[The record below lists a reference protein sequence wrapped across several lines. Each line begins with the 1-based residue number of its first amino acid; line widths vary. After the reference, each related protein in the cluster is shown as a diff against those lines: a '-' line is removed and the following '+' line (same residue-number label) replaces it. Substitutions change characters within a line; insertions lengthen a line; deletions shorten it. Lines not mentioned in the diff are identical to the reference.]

1 MIALHLS
8 HRDVDRYSKSLEK
21 NHNTSV
27 LTPICVGA
35 SKPTGYS
42 PSWVH
47 KPLSAMNM
55 FFLYKNEGDVKPTHN
70 AWLMK
75 TLNPKSSYRD
85 LWSELVVLTPAIYK
99 KQKGEIRMRVC
110 ASLLLSCCLYSVCK
124 E

>member
-1 MIALHLS
+1 MMALHLS

-21 NHNTSV
+21 NHKTSV

-35 SKPTGYS
+35 SKPTGYA

-55 FFLYKNEGDVKPTHN
+55 FFLYKNVGDVKPTHN

-75 TLNPKSSYRD
+75 SLNPKFSYRD
-85 LWSELVVLTPAIYK
+85 CWSELVVLPAAAYK
-99 KQKGEIRMRVC
+99 KQKGETRMRVY
-110 ASLLLSCCLYSVCK
+110 AYALLSCCLYSVCK
-124 E
+124 K